1 MSEGSNEGAES
12 PPANGGVLSA
22 TATVATSGESTA
34 EVATAV
40 PPPLP
45 PREHLIVTAVKFL
58 NNPNVVRSAITKKQ
72 AFLRSKGL
80 SEDEIQIACERAG
93 VFTTNAAAIPTQ
105 TVISMGVE
113 SSGVGGGSGG
123 GSFTKPGYQIQPR
136 PNFLTRMK
144 DMLSSVALLS
154 GLMYGVYL
162 FYKKFLEPLL
172 FRSKKKKSVTEQL
185 IELNQTMTVK
195 IDTLS
200 AELGKIK
207 EELNQVHQTNTTV
220 KELANFKGDLDS
232 IKGLLLNRKQFA
244 APNLPVVPPSIPAW
258 QLRSQQHQPA
268 SSEGEHD
275 KHDDNDTGSG
285 SGSSENDVV
294 LKNSDS
300 SLEIM

>member
-12 PPANGGVLSA
+12 PPTNTGVLSA
-22 TATVATSGESTA
+22 TASVATSADALSSETS
-34 EVATAV
+34 ATE
-40 PPPLP
+40 PPTLP

-93 VFTTNAAAIPTQ
+93 VFTTNPSAIPTQ

-113 SSGVGGGSGG
+113 SSGGGNYA
-123 GSFTKPGYQIQPR
+123 KPGYQLQPR

-154 GLMYGVYL
+154 GLMYGVYM
-162 FYKKFLEPLL
+162 FYKKFIEPLL
-172 FRSKKKKSVTEQL
+172 FRSKKKKSVGEQL
-185 IELNQTMTVK
+185 TELNQTMTVK
-195 IDTLS
+195 IDILS

-207 EELNQVHQTNTTV
+207 EELNHVNQTNTTV

-244 APNLPVVPPSIPAW
+244 SPNLPVVPPSIPAW

>member
-1 MSEGSNEGAES
+1 MSEGGSNDGADS
-12 PPANGGVLSA
+12 PPAKSGVLSA
-22 TATVATSGESTA
+22 TATVATAADSSTTESTA
-34 EVATAV
+34 PV
-40 PPPLP
+40 PPLP

-93 VFTTNAAAIPTQ
+93 VFTTGPGQ
-105 TVISMGVE
+105 TVISMDVE
-113 SSGVGGGSGG
+113 SSGGGVGNYAK
-123 GSFTKPGYQIQPR
+123 TAYQIQPR
-136 PNFLTRMK
+136 QNFLTRMK

-162 FYKKFLEPLL
+162 FYKKFIEPLL
-172 FRSKKKKSVTEQL
+172 FRSKKKKTVTEQL
-185 IELNQTMTVK
+185 TELNQTMTVK
-195 IDTLS
+195 IDTLN
-200 AELGKIK
+200 AELSKIK
-207 EELNQVHQTNTTV
+207 AELNQVNQTNATV

-258 QLRSQQHQPA
+258 QLRSQQHQPV

>member
-1 MSEGSNEGAES
+1 
-12 PPANGGVLSA
+12 
-22 TATVATSGESTA
+22 
-34 EVATAV
+34 
-40 PPPLP
+40 
-45 PREHLIVTAVKFL
+45 IVTAVKFL

-93 VFTTNAAAIPTQ
+93 VFTTNASAIPTQ

-113 SSGVGGGSGG
+113 SSGVGGGG
-123 GSFTKPGYQIQPR
+123 GSYSKPGYQIQPR

-144 DMLSSVALLS
+144 DMLSSAALLS

-162 FYKKFLEPLL
+162 FYKKFIEPLL

-185 IELNQTMTVK
+185 TELNQTMTAK

-200 AELGKIK
+200 CELGKIK
-207 EELNQVHQTNTTV
+207 EELNQVNQTSTTV

>member
-12 PPANGGVLSA
+12 PPTSTGVLSA
-22 TATVATSGESTA
+22 TASVATSADGSNSETTA
-34 EVATAV
+34 TE
-40 PPPLP
+40 PPSLP
-45 PREHLIVTAVKFL
+45 PREHLIVTAIKFL

-93 VFTTNAAAIPTQ
+93 VFTTTPSAIPTQ
-105 TVISMGVE
+105 TVISMGLE
-113 SSGVGGGSGG
+113 SSGGGGNYA
-123 GSFTKPGYQIQPR
+123 KPGYQIQPR

-154 GLMYGVYL
+154 GLMYGVYM
-162 FYKKFLEPLL
+162 FYKKFIEPLL
-172 FRSKKKKSVTEQL
+172 FRSKKKKSIGEQL
-185 IELNQTMTVK
+185 TELNQTMTVK

-200 AELGKIK
+200 AEMSKIK
-207 EELNQVHQTNTTV
+207 EELNQVNQTNTTV

-300 SLEIM
+300 SLEIIS

>member
-12 PPANGGVLSA
+12 PPAPPGVLSA
-22 TATVATSGESTA
+22 TASVTTNAGEPSPSESSATL
-34 EVATAV
+34 
-40 PPPLP
+40 PPSLP

-93 VFTTNAAAIPTQ
+93 VFSADPSTLPTQ

-113 SSGVGGGSGG
+113 SSSGVGGGFGKS
-123 GSFTKPGYQIQPR
+123 GYQMQPR
-136 PNFLTRMK
+136 QNFLTRMK
-144 DMLSSVALLS
+144 DMLSSAALLS
-154 GLMYGVYL
+154 GLMYGVYM
-162 FYKKFLEPLL
+162 FYKKFIEPLL

-185 IELNQTMTVK
+185 TELNQTMALK
-195 IDTLS
+195 IDSLS
-200 AELGKIK
+200 SELSKLK
-207 EELNQVHQTNTTV
+207 EELNQVNQTNSTV

-244 APNLPVVPPSIPAW
+244 SPNLPIVPPSIPAW

>member
-1 MSEGSNEGAES
+1 MSEGCKESAES
-12 PPANGGVLSA
+12 PPAQPGVLSA
-22 TATVATSGESTA
+22 MATVTTTADPTTSESSTA
-34 EVATAV
+34 APT
-40 PPPLP
+40 LP
-45 PREHLIVTAVKFL
+45 PREHLIVTAIKFL
-58 NNPNVVRSAITKKQ
+58 NNPNVIRSAINKKQ

-93 VFTTNAAAIPTQ
+93 VFTGEPSSMPTQ

-113 SSGVGGGSGG
+113 SSAANYAKS
-123 GSFTKPGYQIQPR
+123 GYQMQPR
-136 PNFLTRMK
+136 QNFLTRIK
-144 DMLSSVALLS
+144 DMLSSAALLS
-154 GLMYGVYL
+154 GLMYGVYM
-162 FYKKFLEPLL
+162 FYKKFIEPLV
-172 FRSKKKKSVTEQL
+172 FRSKKKKSITEQL
-185 IELNQTMTVK
+185 TDLNQTMTAK

-207 EELNQVHQTNTTV
+207 EELNQVNQSNTTV
-220 KELANFKGDLDS
+220 KELTNFKGDLDS

-258 QLRSQQHQPA
+258 QLRSQQHQPT

>member
-12 PPANGGVLSA
+12 PPANTGVLSA
-22 TATVATSGESTA
+22 TATVATSGEPS
-34 EVATAV
+34 ELATAV
-40 PPPLP
+40 SPPPLP

-93 VFTTNAAAIPTQ
+93 VFTTNPSTIPAQ

-113 SSGVGGGSGG
+113 SSGGGSYT
-123 GSFTKPGYQIQPR
+123 SKPGYQIQPR

-144 DMLSSVALLS
+144 DMLSSAALLS
-154 GLMYGVYL
+154 GLMYAVYL
-162 FYKKFLEPLL
+162 FYKKFIEPLL

-185 IELNQTMTVK
+185 TELNQTMTVK

-207 EELNQVHQTNTTV
+207 QELNQVNQTNTTV

>member
-1 MSEGSNEGAES
+1 MSEGGSNEGTES
-12 PPANGGVLSA
+12 PPPKAGVLSA
-22 TATVATSGESTA
+22 TATVATGGESGTIEPTA
-34 EVATAV
+34 APV
-40 PPPLP
+40 PPLP

-93 VFTTNAAAIPTQ
+93 VFTISPAQQ

-113 SSGVGGGSGG
+113 SNGAGGGNYA
-123 GSFTKPGYQIQPR
+123 KPGYQIQPR
-136 PNFLTRMK
+136 QNFLTRMK

-162 FYKKFLEPLL
+162 FYKKFIELLL
-172 FRSKKKKSVTEQL
+172 FRGKKKKTVTEQL
-185 IELNQTMTVK
+185 TELNQTVTVK

-200 AELGKIK
+200 AELNKIK
-207 EELNQVHQTNTTV
+207 AELNQVNQTNATV

-268 SSEGEHD
+268 SSEGDHD

>member
-1 MSEGSNEGAES
+1 MSEGCNEGAES
-12 PPANGGVLSA
+12 PPTNTGLLSA
-22 TATVATSGESTA
+22 TASVATSADALSSETNAA
-34 EVATAV
+34 E
-40 PPPLP
+40 PPSLP

-93 VFTTNAAAIPTQ
+93 VFTTSPSAMPTQ

-113 SSGVGGGSGG
+113 SSGGGNYAKS
-123 GSFTKPGYQIQPR
+123 GYQLQPR

-154 GLMYGVYL
+154 GLMYGVYM
-162 FYKKFLEPLL
+162 FYKKFIEPLL
-172 FRSKKKKSVTEQL
+172 FRSKKKKSIGEQL
-185 IELNQTMTVK
+185 TELNQTMTVK
-195 IDTLS
+195 IDTMS

-207 EELNQVHQTNTTV
+207 EELNLVNQTNTTV
-220 KELANFKGDLDS
+220 KELTNFKGDLDS

-244 APNLPVVPPSIPAW
+244 SPNLPVVPPSIPAW
-258 QLRSQQHQPA
+258 QLRSQQHQPV